1 MAAAAPTEAE
11 VARAKAQIKAGML
24 MGLES
29 SSARAEYMARQLLLF
44 DKLID
49 TKEVVARIE
58 AVTAEDARTL
68 AARLLTARAAAM
80 YDADLPET
88 GGAASMAKYAA
99 AEAASHALDAAIQA
113 HGGNGMATE
122 YGLATLSGLVRLF
135 RIAPVSSE
143 MALNHIAQ
151 HELGLPKSY

>member
-1 MAAAAPTEAE
+1 MMSKLIEVVAGELRRVAVAAPTEAE

-68 AARLLTARAAAM
+68 AAQLLTASRPSITVVGAGREGTRYAAM
-80 YDADLPET
+80 AERMVLE
-88 GGAASMAKYAA
+88 
-99 AEAASHALDAAIQA
+99 EAAGRSH
-113 HGGNGMATE
+113 
-122 YGLATLSGLVRLF
+122 
-135 RIAPVSSE
+135 
-143 MALNHIAQ
+143 
-151 HELGLPKSY
+151 